1 MEFLKVFG
9 AKLGLFE
16 RLNTVLFSTLLFIK
30 TVLAKNKAPL
40 SERSVER
47 FSVTANR
54 GLLCRKPRCA

>member
-16 RLNTVLFSTLLFIK
+16 RLDSVVFSTLLFIK

-40 SERSVER
+40 AERSVER

>member
-1 MEFLKVFG
+1 MGLNWLLAVEFLKVFG
-9 AKLGLFE
+9 AKLGLFG

-40 SERSVER
+40 PERFVER

-54 GLLCRKPRCA
+54 G

>member
-1 MEFLKVFG
+1 MGLNWLLAVEFLKVFG

-54 GLLCRKPRCA
+54 G

>member
-1 MEFLKVFG
+1 MGLNWRLAVEFLKVFG

-47 FSVTANR
+47 FSVTTNR
-54 GLLCRKPRCA
+54 G

>member
-1 MEFLKVFG
+1 MGLNWLLAVEFLKVFG

-16 RLNTVLFSTLLFIK
+16 RLNTVLFSTSLFIK

-54 GLLCRKPRCA
+54 G

>member
-1 MEFLKVFG
+1 MEEQIPQTLIRNLG

-40 SERSVER
+40 TERSVER

-54 GLLCRKPRCA
+54 G

>member
-54 GLLCRKPRCA
+54 G

>member
-1 MEFLKVFG
+1 MGLNWLLAVEFLKVFG

-30 TVLAKNKAPL
+30 TVLVKNKAPL

-54 GLLCRKPRCA
+54 G

>member
-1 MEFLKVFG
+1 MGLNWRLTVEFLKVFG

-54 GLLCRKPRCA
+54 G

>member
-1 MEFLKVFG
+1 MGLNWRLAVELLKVFG

-30 TVLAKNKAPL
+30 TVLFKNKAPL
-40 SERSVER
+40 TERSVER

-54 GLLCRKPRCA
+54 G

>member
-1 MEFLKVFG
+1 MGLNWRLAVEFLKVFG

-30 TVLAKNKAPL
+30 TVLIKNKAPL
-40 SERSVER
+40 AERSVER

-54 GLLCRKPRCA
+54 G

>member
-1 MEFLKVFG
+1 MGLNWLLAVEFLKVFG

-30 TVLAKNKAPL
+30 TVLTKNKAPL
-40 SERSVER
+40 TERSVER

-54 GLLCRKPRCA
+54 G

>member
-1 MEFLKVFG
+1 MGLNWRLAVEFLKVFG

-40 SERSVER
+40 TERSVER

-54 GLLCRKPRCA
+54 G

>member
-1 MEFLKVFG
+1 MGLNWLLAVEFLKVFG
-9 AKLGLFE
+9 AKLGLFG

-40 SERSVER
+40 TERSVER

-54 GLLCRKPRCA
+54 G

>member
-1 MEFLKVFG
+1 MGLNWLLAVEFLKVFG

-40 SERSVER
+40 TERSVER

-54 GLLCRKPRCA
+54 G

>member
-1 MEFLKVFG
+1 MGLNWRLAVELLKVFG

-40 SERSVER
+40 TERSVER
-47 FSVTANR
+47 FPVTANR
-54 GLLCRKPRCA
+54 G